1 MVGFTRNNMKW
12 PNLDAS
18 KKVKH
23 GTTSVFSTNSQVTEM
38 LIQVSSPYS
47 TRVCQR
53 YSTFSPRICSNFMFI
68 WVWFCEKP
76 VIRVWR
82 HHEML
87 VVMDVAKPL
96 AHRYW
101 PIPIDVDNH
110 NILRSVWWLNPH
122 VCSLNCLNSFIFHW
136 TNKSLNFSKSTI
148 SFLPQVSK
156 NRNFSVFSVLW
167 TVEHRRLQLSFAFA
181 RLPNSLRRIEG
192 PFLKLCHYQRPGLPP
207 RQARQGC
214 PKPQQEREPWPCI
227 DLDINIYTVCV
238 YIYTYIWYV

>member
-38 LIQVSSPYS
+38 LITWCSSGYGFVRNLS
-47 TRVCQR
+47 FG
-53 YSTFSPRICSNFMFI
+53 FS
-68 WVWFCEKP
+68 
-76 VIRVWR
+76 

-110 NILRSVWWLNPH
+110 NILRSVWWLNPR
-122 VCSLNCLNSFIFHW
+122 VCSLNCDGYSFIFHW

-156 NRNFSVFSVLW
+156 NRNFSVLW
-167 TVEHRRLQLSFAFA
+167 TVEPPPAAAELRFCKTSKQLAPDRRPFPEALS
-181 RLPNSLRRIEG
+181 LPKASLA
-192 PFLKLCHYQRPGLPP
+192 P

-227 DLDINIYTVCV
+227 DLDTNIYTMCI